1 MQRRKLTLAS
11 IPWDTLNII
20 IDFTPKELY
29 PLLRLNRQITKIV
42 QKRLKGLNFKLN
54 DVTEHT
60 FFSLL
65 SRGIPSLKHLAV
77 TANLRQI
84 KKSSFDKFPFKTPNL
99 VSLEIVS
106 LNQIGESA
114 LSRLITLCN

>member
-1 MQRRKLTLAS
+1 MTLSS

-20 IDFTPKELY
+20 IDYTPKELF
-29 PLLRLNRQITKIV
+29 PLLRLNKQITKIV
-42 QKRLKGLNFKLN
+42 QKRLKGLTFKLN

-77 TANLRQI
+77 TTTLR
-84 KKSSFDKFPFKTPNL
+84 
-99 VSLEIVS
+99 
-106 LNQIGESA
+106 
-114 LSRLITLCN
+114 